1 MKLFLH
7 ELRAQQRLFW
17 RSRELAFFTFL
28 LPLILFVLL
37 GSVNQDGEIEGVRGS
52 DYLLAGMVG
61 YGAASTA
68 FAGLA
73 ILLINRRESGVLKR
87 VRGTPLP
94 AATYLAAVL
103 TSILLVFVIETILL
117 VVLAVTMFDAH
128 VPDRLGSTAV
138 LVVGGAAAFAALGI
152 AVASLIR
159 NADAAA
165 AAVNGI
171 YLPMAFLS
179 GSFFSPEAFPGFL
192 QAIGNVLPLTYYID
206 VVRDVMVEDR
216 AVWDEPRELAIVAAW
231 GIGALVVA
239 LRTFSWEPKER

>member
-1 MKLFLH
+1 MRLFLH

-28 LPLILFVLL
+28 LPLILFILL

-73 ILLINRRESGVLKR
+73 ILLIIRRESGVLKR

-94 AATYLAAVL
+94 APTYLAAVL
-103 TSILLVFVIETILL
+103 VSILLVFVIETVLL
-117 VVLAVTMFDAH
+117 VVLAVAMFDAE
-128 VPDRLGSTAV
+128 VPGRLGSTLI
-138 LVVGGAAAFAALGI
+138 LVVVGAAVFAALGI

-171 YLPMAFLS
+171 YLPAAFLS
-179 GSFFSPEAFPGFL
+179 GSFFTPEAFPGFL
-192 QAIGNVLPLTYYID
+192 QAIGDVLPLTYYIEI
-206 VVRDVMVEDR
+206 VRDVMLHDR
-216 AVWDEPRELAIVAAW
+216 PVWDDPVSLGILAAW
-231 GIGALVVA
+231 GAAGLVVA
-239 LRTFSWEPKER
+239 LRTFTWEPRER

>member
-73 ILLINRRESGVLKR
+73 ILVIIRRESGVLKR

-94 AATYLAAVL
+94 PATYLAAVL
-103 TSILLVFVIETILL
+103 TSILLVFVIETVML
-117 VVLAVTMFDAH
+117 VTLAVAMFDAQL
-128 VPDRLGSTAV
+128 PERLGSTAAVV
-138 LVVGGAAAFAALGI
+138 LLGAAAFAAIGI

-179 GSFFSPEAFPGFL
+179 GSFFSPQAFPGFL
-192 QAIGNVLPLTYYID
+192 QAIGDVLPLTYYIE
-206 VVRDVMVEDR
+206 VARNVMLHDR
-216 AVWDEPRELAIVAAW
+216 PVWDDPASLAAVSAW
-231 GIGALVVA
+231 GVGALVVA
-239 LRTFSWEPKER
+239 LRSFSWEPRER